1 MTHHDL
7 MVEEFL
13 KRQAAAKRVLVAIK
27 RSRKRE
33 NLPSALQVADAPLAV
48 SEEHSFY
55 IFRTDTNAVLARG
68 IQGFEAAKSRAN
80 ELRKSHGLKWDEVK
94 FKAERGNQNTGGGA
108 AGGSG
113 ASTPATPKKQFGV
126 SRDGKT
132 FTNAYGQ
139 TSRVQYARNY
149 NPSKGRRFRGYTDA
163 QGNYHD
169 ID

>member
-1 MTHHDL
+1 MTYHDL

-13 KRQAAAKRVLVAIK
+13 KKQAAAQRVLVAIK
-27 RSRKRE
+27 KARKRE
-33 NLPSALQVADAPLAV
+33 TLPSALQVADAPLTV

-68 IQGFEAAKSRAN
+68 IQGFEAAKEKAN
-80 ELRKSHGLKWDEVK
+80 QLRKSHGLKWDEVK
-94 FKAERGNQNTGGGA
+94 FKAERGNQSSAGS
-108 AGGSG
+108 GGS
-113 ASTPATPKKQFGV
+113 STPAPKKQFGV

-139 TSRVQYARNY
+139 TSRVDYSRRY

-163 QGNYHD
+163 DGNYHD